1 MRVDAERTVTAGG
14 ISVRL
19 YPEPCA
25 GQEDG
30 SMIVLTSIGDY
41 DTLVPGD
48 VDTTAEV
55 KFLSNC
61 TYPGIELLLV
71 GHHGS
76 KKIHRRRMAG
86 CHCPRCCDH
95 LRRLQQL
102 RPSDERNAR
111 ALAGAQHT
119 DLPHRPDGRHHGA
132 SLVRKRYGNRKR
144 EKRNT
149 EVLDYNA
156 QVRSLREQG
165 PGRLYLLWGRE
176 DYLREQYLI
185 ELKKLC
191 LPGGEDD
198 FSYHRFDGAEL
209 DFQALADAVD
219 AVPFLTERTLI
230 EVRGF
235 DTNKCREEDAQAL
248 VQVIGDLPDYCT
260 LVFVMGTD
268 FEPDGRLKT
277 TKAFKK
283 YGELIQF
290 TAQGEPALVKWV
302 GKRFA
307 AHKKRIS
314 SEDARQL
321 IFFTGGLM
329 NTMIPEIDKIAA
341 YVQGDTVTRAD
352 ILAVAHRMP
361 EAVAY
366 ELTDRLADQD
376 YDGAMRILAD
386 LLADKANTPIFLLA
400 VIGQQMRRLYAA
412 RARAPCGSR
421 HGRPA
426 RTARPAV

>member
-1 MRVDAERTVTAGG
+1 MATGKG
-14 ISVRL
+14 
-19 YPEPCA
+19 
-25 GQEDG
+25 
-30 SMIVLTSIGDY
+30 
-41 DTLVPGD
+41 
-48 VDTTAEV
+48 
-55 KFLSNC
+55 
-61 TYPGIELLLV
+61 
-71 GHHGS
+71 
-76 KKIHRRRMAG
+76 KKK
-86 CHCPRCCDH
+86 
-95 LRRLQQL
+95 Q
-102 RPSDERNAR
+102 
-111 ALAGAQHT
+111 
-119 DLPHRPDGRHHGA
+119 
-132 SLVRKRYGNRKR
+132 
-144 EKRNT
+144 
-149 EVLDYNA
+149 EVLNYKA
-156 QVRSLREQG
+156 QERSLREQG

-185 ELKKLC
+185 ELKRLC

-219 AVPFLTERTLI
+219 AVPFLSERTLI

-248 VQVIGDLPDYCT
+248 VKVIGDLPDYCT

-283 YGELIQF
+283 YGQLIQF
-290 TAQGEPALVKWV
+290 TAQGEAALEKWV
-302 GKRFA
+302 GKRFR
-307 AHKKRIS
+307 AHGKNIS

-412 RARAPCGSR
+412 RLARRAGLGTGDLRALLGLPYDFIAENLLRSAR
-421 HGRPA
+421 KFSGRQLEE
-426 RTARPAV
+426 AVRLCAQTDFAMKSTGADDTELLKELLLRIAVGGAA

>member
-1 MRVDAERTVTAGG
+1 MATGKG
-14 ISVRL
+14 
-19 YPEPCA
+19 
-25 GQEDG
+25 
-30 SMIVLTSIGDY
+30 
-41 DTLVPGD
+41 
-48 VDTTAEV
+48 
-55 KFLSNC
+55 
-61 TYPGIELLLV
+61 
-71 GHHGS
+71 
-76 KKIHRRRMAG
+76 KKK
-86 CHCPRCCDH
+86 
-95 LRRLQQL
+95 Q
-102 RPSDERNAR
+102 
-111 ALAGAQHT
+111 
-119 DLPHRPDGRHHGA
+119 
-132 SLVRKRYGNRKR
+132 
-144 EKRNT
+144 

-156 QVRSLREQG
+156 QVRTLREQG

-219 AVPFLTERTLI
+219 AVPFLSERTLI

-283 YGELIQF
+283 YGQLIQF

-302 GKRFA
+302 GKRFD
-307 AHKKRIS
+307 AHKKRK
-314 SEDARQL
+314 L

-412 RARAPCGSR
+412 RLARRAGLGTSDLRVLLGLPFDFIAENLLRS
-421 HGRPA
+421 A
-426 RTARPAV
+426 RKFSGWQLEEAVRLCAQTDFAMKSTGADDTELLKELLLRIAVGGAA

>member
-1 MRVDAERTVTAGG
+1 MATGKGKKKQEVLNYKAQERT
-14 ISVRL
+14 
-19 YPEPCA
+19 
-25 GQEDG
+25 
-30 SMIVLTSIGDY
+30 
-41 DTLVPGD
+41 
-48 VDTTAEV
+48 
-55 KFLSNC
+55 
-61 TYPGIELLLV
+61 
-71 GHHGS
+71 
-76 KKIHRRRMAG
+76 
-86 CHCPRCCDH
+86 
-95 LRRLQQL
+95 
-102 RPSDERNAR
+102 
-111 ALAGAQHT
+111 
-119 DLPHRPDGRHHGA
+119 
-132 SLVRKRYGNRKR
+132 
-144 EKRNT
+144 
-149 EVLDYNA
+149 
-156 QVRSLREQG
+156 LREQG

-176 DYLREQYLI
+176 DYLREQYLL

-219 AVPFLTERTLI
+219 AVPFLAERTLI

-235 DTNKCREEDAQAL
+235 DTNKCREEDAQA
-248 VQVIGDLPDYCT
+248 

-283 YGELIQF
+283 YGQLIQF
-290 TAQGEPALVKWV
+290 TAQGEPALVNWV
-302 GKRFA
+302 GKRFK
-307 AHKKRIS
+307 AHGKNIS

-412 RARAPCGSR
+412 RLARRAGLGTGDLRALLGLPFDFIAENLLRSAR
-421 HGRPA
+421 KFPGRQLEE
-426 RTARPAV
+426 AVRLCAQTDFAMKNTGADDTELLKELLLRIAVGGAA

>member
-1 MRVDAERTVTAGG
+1 MATGKGKKKQEVLNYKAQERT
-14 ISVRL
+14 
-19 YPEPCA
+19 
-25 GQEDG
+25 
-30 SMIVLTSIGDY
+30 
-41 DTLVPGD
+41 
-48 VDTTAEV
+48 
-55 KFLSNC
+55 
-61 TYPGIELLLV
+61 
-71 GHHGS
+71 
-76 KKIHRRRMAG
+76 
-86 CHCPRCCDH
+86 
-95 LRRLQQL
+95 
-102 RPSDERNAR
+102 
-111 ALAGAQHT
+111 
-119 DLPHRPDGRHHGA
+119 
-132 SLVRKRYGNRKR
+132 
-144 EKRNT
+144 
-149 EVLDYNA
+149 
-156 QVRSLREQG
+156 LREQG

-219 AVPFLTERTLI
+219 AVPFLSERTLI

-235 DTNKCREEDAQAL
+235 DTNKCREEDA
-248 VQVIGDLPDYCT
+248 CT

-283 YGELIQF
+283 YGQLIQF

-302 GKRFA
+302 GKRFD

-329 NTMIPEIDKIAA
+329 NTMIPEIEKIAA

-412 RARAPCGSR
+412 RLARRAGLGTSDLRVLLGLPFDFIAENLLRS
-421 HGRPA
+421 A
-426 RTARPAV
+426 RKFSGWQLEEAVRLCAQTDFAMKSTGADDTELLKELLLRIAVGGAA

>member
-1 MRVDAERTVTAGG
+1 MQPTLCSRCKKNIATVFITRMEGDKTINEGLCLKCAKSLGLPQVNDMMQRMG
-14 ISVRL
+14 ITD
-19 YPEPCA
+19 
-25 GQEDG
+25 EDLDNLNNE
-30 SMIVLTSIGDY
+30 MMQAMDSIDN
-41 DTLVPGD
+41 V
-48 VDTTAEV
+48 
-55 KFLSNC
+55 
-61 TYPGIELLLV
+61 
-71 GHHGS
+71 
-76 KKIHRRRMAG
+76 
-86 CHCPRCCDH
+86 
-95 LRRLQQL
+95 
-102 RPSDERNAR
+102 
-111 ALAGAQHT
+111 
-119 DLPHRPDGRHHGA
+119 
-132 SLVRKRYGNRKR
+132 
-144 EKRNT
+144 
-149 EVLDYNA
+149 
-156 QVRSLREQG
+156 
-165 PGRLYLLWGRE
+165 E
-176 DYLREQYLI
+176 D
-185 ELKKLC
+185 

-235 DTNKCREEDAQAL
+235 DTNKCREEEAQAL
-248 VQVIGDLPDYCT
+248 VRVIGDLPDYCT
-260 LVFVMGTD
+260 LVFLMSTD

-290 TAQGEPALVKWV
+290 TAQGESALVRWV

-307 AHKKRIS
+307 AHKKHIS
-314 SEDARQL
+314 PEDARQL

-329 NTMIPEIDKIAA
+329 NSMIPEIDKIAA
-341 YVQGDTVTRAD
+341 YVSSDTVTRAD
-352 ILAVAHRMP
+352 ILAVAHRLP

-412 RARAPCGSR
+412 RLARHAGLGTGDLRALLGLPYDFIAENLLRSAR
-421 HGRPA
+421 KFSGRQLEE
-426 RTARPAV
+426 AVRLCAQADFAMKNTGADDAELLKELLLRIAVGGAA

>member
-1 MRVDAERTVTAGG
+1 MATGKG
-14 ISVRL
+14 
-19 YPEPCA
+19 
-25 GQEDG
+25 
-30 SMIVLTSIGDY
+30 
-41 DTLVPGD
+41 
-48 VDTTAEV
+48 
-55 KFLSNC
+55 
-61 TYPGIELLLV
+61 
-71 GHHGS
+71 
-76 KKIHRRRMAG
+76 KKK
-86 CHCPRCCDH
+86 
-95 LRRLQQL
+95 Q
-102 RPSDERNAR
+102 
-111 ALAGAQHT
+111 
-119 DLPHRPDGRHHGA
+119 
-132 SLVRKRYGNRKR
+132 
-144 EKRNT
+144 

-156 QVRSLREQG
+156 QVRTLREQG

-219 AVPFLTERTLI
+219 AVPFLSERTLI

-283 YGELIQF
+283 YGQLIQF

-302 GKRFA
+302 GKRFD

-329 NTMIPEIDKIAA
+329 
-341 YVQGDTVTRAD
+341 TRS
-352 ILAVAHRMP
+352 
-361 EAVAY
+361 
-366 ELTDRLADQD
+366 
-376 YDGAMRILAD
+376 
-386 LLADKANTPIFLLA
+386 
-400 VIGQQMRRLYAA
+400 
-412 RARAPCGSR
+412 RARTFWLW
-421 HGRPA
+421 
-426 RTARPAV
+426 RTGCRRRWLMS

>member
-1 MRVDAERTVTAGG
+1 MTKAKG
-14 ISVRL
+14 
-19 YPEPCA
+19 
-25 GQEDG
+25 
-30 SMIVLTSIGDY
+30 
-41 DTLVPGD
+41 
-48 VDTTAEV
+48 
-55 KFLSNC
+55 
-61 TYPGIELLLV
+61 
-71 GHHGS
+71 
-76 KKIHRRRMAG
+76 KK
-86 CHCPRCCDH
+86 
-95 LRRLQQL
+95 
-102 RPSDERNAR
+102 
-111 ALAGAQHT
+111 
-119 DLPHRPDGRHHGA
+119 
-132 SLVRKRYGNRKR
+132 K
-144 EKRNT
+144 T
-149 EVLDYNA
+149 EVLDYGA

-176 DYLREQYLI
+176 DYLREQYLL
-185 ELKKLC
+185 ELKKIC

-235 DTNKCREEDAQAL
+235 DTNKCREEEAQAL
-248 VQVIGDLPDYCT
+248 VRVIGDLPDYCT
-260 LVFVMGTD
+260 LVFLMSTD

-290 TAQGEPALVKWV
+290 TAQGESALVRWV

-307 AHKKRIS
+307 AHKKHIS
-314 SEDARQL
+314 PEDARQL

-329 NTMIPEIDKIAA
+329 NSMIPEIDKIAA
-341 YVQGDTVTRAD
+341 YVSSDTVTRAD
-352 ILAVAHRMP
+352 ILAVAHRLP

-412 RARAPCGSR
+412 RLARHAGLGTGDLRALRGLPCCLVRLAKHAADAELSAVIHAAAAADDVLAAHLRHGALGNIQRNLASLDLIKLLLHLRLLLTAPSGRAPAG
-421 HGRPA
+421 
-426 RTARPAV
+426 TARRTQRAAATAPFCRSRP

>member
-1 MRVDAERTVTAGG
+1 MATGKG
-14 ISVRL
+14 
-19 YPEPCA
+19 
-25 GQEDG
+25 
-30 SMIVLTSIGDY
+30 
-41 DTLVPGD
+41 
-48 VDTTAEV
+48 
-55 KFLSNC
+55 
-61 TYPGIELLLV
+61 
-71 GHHGS
+71 
-76 KKIHRRRMAG
+76 KKK
-86 CHCPRCCDH
+86 
-95 LRRLQQL
+95 Q
-102 RPSDERNAR
+102 
-111 ALAGAQHT
+111 
-119 DLPHRPDGRHHGA
+119 
-132 SLVRKRYGNRKR
+132 
-144 EKRNT
+144 

-156 QVRSLREQG
+156 QVRTLREQG

-176 DYLREQYLI
+176 DYLREQYLL

-219 AVPFLTERTLI
+219 AVPFLSERTLI

-283 YGELIQF
+283 YGQLIQF

-302 GKRFA
+302 GKRFD

-386 LLADKANTPIFLLA
+386 LLADKANTLGTSDLRVLLGLPFDFIAENLLRSARKFSGCQLEEA
-400 VIGQQMRRLYAA
+400 VRLCAQTDFAMKSTGADDTELLKELLLRIAVGGAA
-412 RARAPCGSR
+412 
-421 HGRPA
+421 
-426 RTARPAV
+426 

>member
-1 MRVDAERTVTAGG
+1 MATGKG
-14 ISVRL
+14 
-19 YPEPCA
+19 
-25 GQEDG
+25 
-30 SMIVLTSIGDY
+30 
-41 DTLVPGD
+41 
-48 VDTTAEV
+48 
-55 KFLSNC
+55 
-61 TYPGIELLLV
+61 
-71 GHHGS
+71 
-76 KKIHRRRMAG
+76 KKK
-86 CHCPRCCDH
+86 
-95 LRRLQQL
+95 Q
-102 RPSDERNAR
+102 
-111 ALAGAQHT
+111 
-119 DLPHRPDGRHHGA
+119 
-132 SLVRKRYGNRKR
+132 
-144 EKRNT
+144 
-149 EVLDYNA
+149 EVLNYKA
-156 QVRSLREQG
+156 QERSLREQG

-219 AVPFLTERTLI
+219 AVPFLSERTLI

-248 VQVIGDLPDYCT
+248 VKVIGDLPDYCT

-283 YGELIQF
+283 YGQLIQF
-290 TAQGEPALVKWV
+290 TAQGEAALEKWV
-302 GKRFA
+302 GKRFK
-307 AHKKRIS
+307 AHGKNIS
-314 SEDARQL
+314 SEDALQL

-341 YVQGDTVTRAD
+341 YVEGDTVTRAD

-386 LLADKANTPIFLLA
+386 LLADKANTPIFVLADLRALLGLQYDFIAENLLRSARKFSGRQLEEA
-400 VIGQQMRRLYAA
+400 VRLCAQTDFAMKSTGADDTELLKELLLRIAVGGAA
-412 RARAPCGSR
+412 
-421 HGRPA
+421 
-426 RTARPAV
+426 